1 MNEDIIKRAEKASSE
16 WRAGI
21 KESKK
26 KQIRYIAD
34 FHGLVDLVDEDGRV
48 RFLTSNLQIL
58 SEVKIDSEIYSPPP
72 HDKLPRNLLIP
83 RADEV
88 LNHARE
94 HGESGDSG
102 ESGVCRACTQ
112 LYYDLLKYHQEI
124 SELPDPDLYHLIV
137 CWDFHTHFIEKFNF
151 SPIIYFYSVAE
162 RGKSRTLKGMLNVAR
177 RGIRKV
183 DISDAQLLRDCTDL
197 RATIGFDMMDF
208 WDKVRQAG
216 SVDVALNRYERGS
229 TVSRINRPDKGAF
242 QDVDYY
248 DVFGPTILATNE
260 IINDIADTRA
270 ISIIMRK
277 SHKEFENEVVPEDAL
292 PLKERLISCRLAH
305 FKDSLPQVRKIAKS
319 RLGDITRPLFQI
331 LLKVNPQEEERF
343 IKLVKKIED
352 TRLTDKSGSIDAEI
366 IQAWMDVEHEIVNGV
381 LANALVATGF
391 NKDKSDKEQLTPRRI
406 GNRLRAF
413 GFQPTHTGNHALGF
427 FWDKDLTERLAKE
440 YGVLPSETSESPEIP
455 ESQKNEAEEIQ
466 PKTCYTCRGQE
477 WWRRPDGELIC
488 ARCHPPTSGEQ
499 IIEQVEEET

>member
-1 MNEDIIKRAEKASSE
+1 MSDDSIIKQAEKE
-16 WRAGI
+16 RDNWF
-21 KESKK
+21 KEKQGQKGK
-26 KQIRYIAD
+26 KQVFYIAD
-34 FHGLVDLVDEDGRV
+34 FPGLVDLVLSEDNEIK
-48 RFLTSNLQIL
+48 FLTSEAKLIDK
-58 SEVKIDSEIYSPPP
+58 VKIGDTIYNPPP
-72 HDKLPRNLLIP
+72 KEKLPKNLIIP
-83 RADEV
+83 RASEV
-88 LNHARE
+88 VKFARE
-94 HGESGDSG
+94 HIETGETGDSG
-102 ESGVCRACTQ
+102 ICRTCTQ
-112 LYYDLLKYHQEI
+112 LYYDLIQYHQEI

-137 CWDFHTHFIEKFNF
+137 CWDFHTHFIEKSNF

-183 DISDAQLLRDCTDL
+183 DISDAQLLRDCTHL

-208 WDKVRQAG
+208 WDKVKQAG
-216 SVDVALNRYERGS
+216 SVDVALNRYERGF
-229 TVSRINRPDKGAF
+229 TVSRINRSEKGAF

-260 IINDIADTRA
+260 IINDIAYTRA

-292 PLKERLISCRLAH
+292 PLKERLIGCRLAH
-305 FKDSLPQVRKIAKS
+305 FNDSLPQVRKIAKS

-366 IQAWMDVEHEIVNGV
+366 IQAWMAVEHEIVNGV

-413 GFQPTHTGNHALGF
+413 GFQPTHTGNHTLGF

-455 ESQKNEAEEIQ
+455 ESPTETEAEEVQ
-466 PKTCYTCRGQE
+466 PKTCYICGNQKL
-477 WWRRPDGELIC
+477 WRRPDGGLVC
-488 ARCHPPTSGEQ
+488 ALCHPPAM
-499 IIEQVEEET
+499 EEADE